1 MHTDAHTHTEA
12 QTDKI
17 MGSYVPGT
25 HRYCMLVYVCIYMYL
40 CTALYAVVVI
50 YRSIII
56 MRVMYAPM
64 HIICLYA

>member
-17 MGSYVPGT
+17 MGAYVPGT
-25 HRYCMLVYVCIYMYL
+25 HRYYMLVYMYVCIYRYL

-50 YRSIII
+50 IG
-56 MRVMYAPM
+56 
-64 HIICLYA
+64 L